1 MSLEIIAELSRL
13 YGADEAFVLA
23 GGGNT
28 SFKDEKFLYIKPS
41 GVSLA
46 NISPEQFVK
55 LDRSI
60 VRQSFD
66 LAAIGECD
74 ERERRIG
81 ALLSYAAI
89 APAGARPS
97 VESPLHELLPYK
109 FVVHTHPMLVNAMT
123 CGKEGKSIA
132 AKLFPDAM
140 WMDYCDPGL
149 TLAVEFKKAVE
160 AFGKAPKVA
169 FLGNHGVFVAADSQE
184 EIKALYADIMDK
196 LAAFVTAQG
205 IPLEENAA
213 PCHMETVFEN
223 APLLRGL
230 LGKVAT
236 VTAGGA
242 FKAPE
247 GPLTPDH
254 IVYAGSFP
262 LTADLPD
269 ASAVEAFKAAHGT
282 MPKVV
287 EIPGKV
293 VFGVGADKNTASRSL
308 KLAENGAQIVR
319 IAAAFGGV
327 RYLNDAERSF
337 IENWEAEN
345 YRASV
350 GGNSKALKGKVA
362 VVTGG
367 AQGFGLGIAQY
378 LAAQGAD
385 VVIADMN
392 VEGAKSA
399 AATLGPNCTGM
410 AVNVSD
416 EESVAALTREI
427 VKVYGGADILVAN
440 AGVVRAGSVKNFE
453 MKDWKFVTD
462 VNYIGY
468 FLCCKHF
475 AALMARQ
482 NAVSGLWTDIVQVN
496 SKSGLVG
503 SKNNGA
509 YAGSK
514 FGSIGLTQSFALE
527 LVADHVKVNSICPG
541 NFFDGPLWSDPV
553 KGLFV
558 QYLNSGKVPGATS
571 TADVKKHYESLI
583 PMHRGCTPEDVAKAI
598 CYVVEQQYETGQA
611 VPVTGGQVML
621 S

>member
-1 MSLEIIAELSRL
+1 MSLEIIAELSRF
-13 YGADEAFVLA
+13 YGSNEAYVLG

-28 SFKDEKFLYIKPS
+28 SVKDDRFLWIKPS

-46 NISPEQFVK
+46 DIQPEQFVK
-55 LDRSI
+55 LDRAI

-66 LAAIGECD
+66 LAAIADTD

-81 ALLSYAAI
+81 ALLNYAALGN
-89 APAGARPS
+89 AGARPS

-109 FVVHTHPMLVNAMT
+109 FVVHTHPLLVNAMT
-123 CGKEGKSIA
+123 CGKEGKAAA
-132 AKLFPDAM
+132 AKLFPEAM
-140 WMDYCDPGL
+140 WVDYCDPGV

-160 AFGKAPKVA
+160 AFGKAPQVA
-169 FLGNHGVFVAADSQE
+169 FLGNHGVFVAADTPE
-184 EIKALYADIMDK
+184 EIKALYEEIIAKISGFI
-196 LAAFVTAQG
+196 AGQG
-205 IPLEENAA
+205 IALEAGFP
-213 PCHMETVFEN
+213 PCDMETVFEY

-230 LGKVAT
+230 LGKTAT

-254 IVYAGSFP
+254 IVYAGSFA
-262 LTADLPD
+262 LVSDAPD
-269 ASAVEAFKAAHGT
+269 AAAVEAFNAARGV
-282 MPKVV
+282 MPRMV
-287 EIPGKV
+287 EIPGKA
-293 VFGVGADKNTASRSL
+293 VFGAGADKNTAARAL
-308 KLAENGAQIVR
+308 KLAENGAEIVR
-319 IAAAFGGV
+319 LASAFGGV

-337 IENWEAEN
+337 IEHWEAES
-345 YRASV
+345 YRANL
-350 GGNSKALKGKVA
+350 GGNAKSLRGKVA

-392 VEGAKSA
+392 AEGARSA
-399 AATLGPNCTGM
+399 AATLGPNCSGM

-416 EESVAALTREI
+416 EDSVAALTREI
-427 VKVYGGADILVAN
+427 VKAYGGADILVAN
-440 AGVVRAGSVKNFE
+440 AGVVRAGSVKSFE

-482 NAVSGLWTDIVQVN
+482 NAASGLWTDIVQVN

-527 LVADHVKVNSICPG
+527 LVADRVKVNSICPG

-558 QYLNSGKVPGATS
+558 QYLNSGKVPGAKS

-621 S
+621 A